1 MAVDPILAPETR
13 VTRSPA
19 PRAPRDRPAAHPTVR
34 FRIDFG
40 KRCSV
45 GIGKIEL
52 LEAIARS
59 GSLSQAARAL
69 RMSYR
74 RAWLLLEDLNS
85 SFDRR
90 VVTTTTGGRGGGGA
104 QLTEFGAALI
114 AAYRDLDARLRPLA
128 DARLRAIGEHAKDGK
143 ASPVIRPTPISRT
156 LRGAREPAPAP
167 APPRRRAAAR

>member
-1 MAVDPILAPETR
+1 M
-13 VTRSPA
+13 TRSPA
-19 PRAPRDRPAAHPTVR
+19 PRTPEDRSAARPTVR

-40 KRCSV
+40 RRCSV

-114 AAYRDLDARLRPLA
+114 AAYRDLDAQLRPLA
-128 DARLRAIGEHAKDGK
+128 DARLRQIGEHAKDDK

-156 LRGAREPAPAP
+156 LQGAREPAP

>member
-1 MAVDPILAPETR
+1 M
-13 VTRSPA
+13 TRSTA
-19 PRAPRDRPAAHPTVR
+19 PRATRDRSATHPTVR

-52 LEAIARS
+52 LEAIAHT
-59 GSLSQAARAL
+59 GSLSQAARVL

-104 QLTEFGAALI
+104 QLTEFGASLI
-114 AAYRDLDARLRPLA
+114 AAYRDLDARFRPLA
-128 DARLRAIGEHAKDGK
+128 DARLREVGEHAKDGK
-143 ASPVIRPTPISRT
+143 AAAVIRPMPISRT
-156 LRGAREPAPAP
+156 LAGARESAP
-167 APPRRRAAAR
+167 APPRRRAAER